1 MTNTN
6 LQQRIAEAFRAHQ
19 AGQIDSAEKTYRQL
33 LAANPGQVDLLYLLS
48 ALLLPTRSEEAAEL
62 ARRAVEGANGA
73 GGMGV
78 PQAILHD
85 HYAACLFARGVDPAL
100 EAEQLAAAYALD
112 PGTPERLFRLGE
124 ARRRAGDPEGAM
136 DTLVRYLQ
144 QRPGDL
150 AARSNLGAL
159 QIQCGLIPEAIG
171 SLQEVIRA
179 NPGYP
184 SALHNLGNA
193 LLQQE
198 RVLQALDAFQR
209 AVKERPDFPASWYK
223 MAFVLQK
230 LGRMDEALPAYR
242 RAIEL
247 KPGYGEAVEGLNSL
261 YVQVVPRWH
270 FVMMNDRLRN
280 KVYDDT
286 IRRQVER
293 RLMTGAAPLVLDIG
307 AGSGLLAMMAARAGA
322 AEVVT
327 CEMVVPVAEEA
338 RKIIACNGYA
348 DRVTLHA
355 LKSTCLAVGKE
366 LPRRADILVSEILD
380 VGLLAEHVLPTLA
393 HARRNLLVADATIIP
408 ARATVWMMPLESKE
422 IHELVYADN
431 ANSCGFEF
439 ETFNL
444 FSRIGYEQLAIR
456 RYAHKSLAAPIRVL
470 DFDFAQDVPDRT
482 VTLEIVPEDDGLI
495 HAWAFWFTLDLDD
508 ETRLDIGPNSEE
520 TCWAQAV
527 QVVPAALAVRCGVPV
542 RVEAI
547 QTQFK
552 ISFQAVQDLADYRP

>member
-1 MTNTN
+1 MTSTN
-6 LQQRIAEAFRAHQ
+6 LQQRIAEAFKAHQ
-19 AGQIDSAEKTYRQL
+19 AGQLDSAEKTYRQL

-48 ALLLPTRSEEAAEL
+48 SLLLATRPEEAVNL
-62 ARRAVEGANGA
+62 AQSAVECAHGA

-78 PQAILHD
+78 PQSILHD
-85 HYAACLFARGVDPAL
+85 HYAACLLARGVEPAR
-100 EAEQLAAAYALD
+100 EAEQLAAACALD
-112 PGTPERLFRLGE
+112 PGTPERLFRLAE
-124 ARRRAGDPEGAM
+124 ARRRAGDSQGAM

-144 QRPGDL
+144 QRSGDL
-150 AARSNLGAL
+150 DARTNLGAL
-159 QIQCGLIPEAIG
+159 QMQCGLLPESIG
-171 SLQEVIRA
+171 SLQEVIKV
-179 NPGYP
+179 NPRHS

-193 LLQQE
+193 FLQQE
-198 RVLQALDAFQR
+198 RVLLALEAFQR
-209 AVKERPDFPASWYK
+209 AVTERPEFAASWCK
-223 MAFVLQK
+223 LALVLQK
-230 LGRMDEALPAYR
+230 LGRMDEALSAYR
-242 RAIEL
+242 RAVEL

-280 KVYDDT
+280 DVYDDA

-293 RLMTGAAPLVLDIG
+293 RLAAGTAPLVLDIG

-327 CEMVVPVAEEA
+327 CEMVVPVAEKA
-338 RKIIACNGYA
+338 REIIACNGYA

-355 LKSTCLAVGKE
+355 LKSTCLTVGKE

-380 VGLLAEHVLPTLA
+380 VGLLGEHVLPTLA
-393 HARRNLLVADATIIP
+393 HARRHLLVADANIIP

-422 IHELVYADN
+422 IYELVYADN
-431 ANSCGFEF
+431 ANSCGFDF
-439 ETFNL
+439 EGFNL
-444 FSRIGYEQLAIR
+444 FARIGYEQLAVR

-508 ETRLDIGPNSEE
+508 ETRLDIGPYSED

-527 QVVPAALAVRCGVPV
+527 QVVPAALAVRYGVPV
-542 RVEAI
+542 RVEAV

-552 ISFQAVQDLADYRP
+552 ISFRAVQDLAD

>member
-1 MTNTN
+1 MTSSN
-6 LQQRIAEAFRAHQ
+6 LQQRIADVFRVHQ
-19 AGQIDSAEKTYRQL
+19 AGQFNAAEISYRQL
-33 LAANPGQVDLLYLLS
+33 LAENPGQVDLLYLLS
-48 ALLLPTRSEEAAEL
+48 SLLLRTRPEEAADL

-85 HYAACLFARGVDPAL
+85 HYAACLFASGAAPEL
-100 EAEQLAAAYALD
+100 EAEQLVAALELD
-112 PGTPERLFRLGE
+112 PGTPERLFRLAE
-124 ARRRAGDPEGAM
+124 ALRRAGDQQRAM
-136 DTLVRYLQ
+136 EILVGYLQ

-150 AARSNLGAL
+150 DARTNLGAL
-159 QIQCGLIPEAIG
+159 QMQLGLLPEAIG
-171 SLQEVIRA
+171 NLQEVIKA
-179 NPGYP
+179 KPNHP

-198 RVLQALDAFQR
+198 RVLLAQDAFQR
-209 AVKERPDFPASWYK
+209 AVHARPDFPASWYK
-223 MAFVLQK
+223 LATVLQK

-242 RAIEL
+242 RAVEL
-247 KPGYGEAVEGLNSL
+247 KPGYAEAVEGLNSL

-280 KVYDDT
+280 EAYDKA
-286 IRRQVER
+286 IRRQVAR
-293 RLMTGAAPLVLDIG
+293 RLASGVAPLVLDIG

-322 AEVVT
+322 AQVVT
-327 CEMVVPVAEEA
+327 CEMVVPVAEKA
-338 RKIIACNGYA
+338 REIIAGNGYTE
-348 DRVTLHA
+348 RVTLHG

-366 LPRRADILVSEILD
+366 LPRRAEILVSEILD
-380 VGLLAEHVLPTLA
+380 VGLLGEHVLPTLA
-393 HARRNLLVADATIIP
+393 HARRNLLAPDATIIP

-431 ANSCGFEF
+431 ANSCGFDF
-439 ETFNL
+439 EGFNL

-456 RYAHKSLAAPIRVL
+456 RYAHRALAAPLRVL
-470 DFDFAQDVPDRT
+470 DFDFTQDIPDRT
-482 VTLEIVPEDDGLI
+482 VTLEITPSDDGLI
-495 HAWAFWFTLDLDD
+495 HAWAFWFTLHLDD
-508 ETRLDIGPNSEE
+508 ETSLDIGPYSED

-527 QVVPAALAVRCGVPV
+527 QVIPTPLAVKRSNPV

-552 ISFQAVQDLADYRP
+552 INFEVV